1 LSYPESSDSGSGRT
15 TPDGARPASDAGPA
29 SSGDGGPAPGS
40 RVWPTIIIVGLV
52 IVVLVNIG
60 FIYVAV
66 SGQDE
71 VVPSYLTEPR

>member
-1 LSYPESSDSGSGRT
+1 MSYPANSEGQ
-15 TPDGARPASDAGPA
+15 P
-29 SSGDGGPAPGS
+29 GGPQPGGAQPGGADDS
-40 RVWPTIIIVGLV
+40 SVTAFDRRVWPAIIIVGLV

-71 VVPSYLTEPR
+71 VVPSYVTEPR